1 MIDAGLRVRINSH
14 QVVEQDFNAGLLV
27 NANPTGP
34 SQLDPEIFGLRALG
48 VVINCPP
55 MFVAP

>member
-1 MIDAGLRVRINSH
+1 VRIGSH
-14 QVVEQDFNAGLLV
+14 ETVEQLFNEGLLV

-34 SQLDPEIFGLRALG
+34 SQQDPEIEGLRALG